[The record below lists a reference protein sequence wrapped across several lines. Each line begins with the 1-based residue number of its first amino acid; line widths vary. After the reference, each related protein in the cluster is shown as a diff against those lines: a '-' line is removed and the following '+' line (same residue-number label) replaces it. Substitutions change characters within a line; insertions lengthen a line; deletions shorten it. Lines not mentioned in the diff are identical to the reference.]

1 MNTLGKFEFFG
12 LCCSSDMAIVDSE
25 WNTSF
30 MSKDIFQIL
39 LGFLKVHPTEYSSNF
54 KSVFVV
60 HTNITALS
68 FGSFFCDLGLSTISF
83 NHCYFLKKKIY
94 KIYTLK

>member
-1 MNTLGKFEFFG
+1 
-12 LCCSSDMAIVDSE
+12 MAVVASE
-25 WNTSF
+25 GNTSF
-30 MSKDIFQIL
+30 MSKDILEVL
-39 LGFLKVHPTEYSSNF
+39 LGFLEIHTTEHSSNF

-68 FGSFFCDLGLSTISF
+68 FGSFFCDLGLSTIFF